1 MKKCDQVN
9 LYWYVNL
16 DWGVKDM
23 QSPEVKCNVNE
34 CRYNEQSKICTAPSI
49 QVTKHQTQATSHEAT
64 DCGTFMMR

>member
-1 MKKCDQVN
+1 MKKCD
-9 LYWYVNL
+9 WVNL

-49 QVTKHQTQATSHEAT
+49 QVTKHQTQGTTHEST
-64 DCGTFMMR
+64 DCITFMMR